1 MKKAK
6 IGRRIVDVIDQ
17 EEFIRRTTLDP
28 ESTKQMVDDTAVQ
41 APNGML
47 YPVTR
52 QYSPDVPG
60 VTDAGP
66 MLLYSTPDS
75 MKKDSE
81 YQKENIIDFDNVSS
95 LKESIQK
102 QADLD
107 KAERTILISPDKI
120 FTPIVQEDDTPEM
133 KLLKQAISRKQI
145 DIDNYK
151 QRFGSDYNNDK
162 RLFEQS
168 SITFFK
174 FKRVADIFDLK
185 VTLTLEDQP
194 NAANPMGDTLTSV
207 INREDNE

>member
-66 MLLYSTPDS
+66 MLLYSTPES
-75 MKKDSE
+75 MKTDPQ
-81 YQKENIIDFDNVSS
+81 YQKENILDFENVTS
-95 LKESIQK
+95 LREAIEK
-102 QADLD
+102 QAELAN
-107 KAERTILISPDKI
+107 AERSILISPDNI
-120 FTPIVQEDDTPEM
+120 F
-133 KLLKQAISRKQI
+133 L
-145 DIDNYK
+145 
-151 QRFGSDYNNDK
+151 
-162 RLFEQS
+162 
-168 SITFFK
+168 
-174 FKRVADIFDLK
+174 
-185 VTLTLEDQP
+185 
-194 NAANPMGDTLTSV
+194 
-207 INREDNE
+207 